1 MRIVIEIPDELLTT
15 ASAAKRDTGV
25 GTITAA
31 VQSGGAAPDT
41 ARATAGQLAA
51 AGVDAL
57 PAGAAEQGEA
67 GVALRPAGDGDVLE
81 GGAAPA

>member
-15 ASAAKRDTGV
+15 PSATQAG
-25 GTITAA
+25 GITTE

-41 ARATAGQLAA
+41 ARATARQLAA

-57 PAGAAEQGEA
+57 PAGAAEQG
-67 GVALRPAGDGDVLE
+67 GVALASQAAGDGDVFE